1 MAGWGLLTMWPRF
14 LLLGVWVT
22 MFFLYA
28 GLARFEESRMTARFG
43 DEYLQ
48 YKATKAAFL
57 PGSPVHRL
65 CEATFSKL
73 RPRFLGWVAAYI
85 FSLALAF
92 SAGFGLLAMTRASS
106 ACIINEGP
114 LPISPYRV

>member
-1 MAGWGLLTMWPRF
+1 MTMWPRF

-22 MFFLYA
+22 MLFLYA

-48 YKATKAAFL
+48 YKATKAAFP

-65 CEATFSKL
+65 FQAGTNRPEASIAHQ
-73 RPRFLGWVAAYI
+73 RFVLEEYHVVVASFQPLTKEVLWV
-85 FSLALAF
+85 
-92 SAGFGLLAMTRASS
+92 
-106 ACIINEGP
+106 IIPQRQNNWGP
-114 LPISPYRV
+114 QVVMPLF